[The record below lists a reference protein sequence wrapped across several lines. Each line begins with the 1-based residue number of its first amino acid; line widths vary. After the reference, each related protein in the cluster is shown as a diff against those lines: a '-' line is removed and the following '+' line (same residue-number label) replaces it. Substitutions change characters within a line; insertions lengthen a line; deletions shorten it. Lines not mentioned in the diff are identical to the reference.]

1 MIPRPFRDQL
11 PQVEWKF
18 VLVRGFDRCL
28 RLYPEKK
35 WEGLKARLTTL
46 DPFDPEAVKFTRLFL
61 YGCETADLDG
71 QGRLKLSRLH
81 LELADLKGQATIL
94 GMLDYLEIWNP
105 DSLKNY
111 LESAEDTKALARNV
125 MGTPKPGAHA

>member
-11 PQVEWKF
+11 PQTEWKF

-28 RLYPEKK
+28 RLYPIAK

-61 YGCETADLDG
+61 YGCEPADLDG
-71 QGRLKLSRLH
+71 QGRLKLSKLH
-81 LELADLKGQATIL
+81 LELAGLEGQATVL
-94 GMLDYLEIWNP
+94 GMLDYLEIWDP
-105 DSLKNY
+105 AALMEHLK
-111 LESAEDTKALARNV
+111 SATDTKALARKV
-125 MGTPKPGAHA
+125 MAPPKADA